1 MSYVLVIRWC
11 AGIILYSW
19 MNEYKAFME
28 ESSDKQSQNDVISK
42 WSYLTQQG
50 LQYDW

>member
-1 MSYVLVIRWC
+1 MRWHHSVQ
-11 AGIILYSW
+11 L
-19 MNEYKAFME
+19 NEYKAFME

-42 WSYLTQQG
+42 WSYLKQSTTLQG